1 MKVPMP
7 STAAF
12 AILVLVLLGVPRA
25 HQAQGMQLPNWRE
38 NNADT
43 FGDQTDGIGPSN
55 GPGKGASVGE
65 QQTSPKTTGGIRGTV
80 VDQTG
85 ANIVGARVRLTRED
99 QSSTQ
104 EVVTGDDGQ
113 FSFSNVAPGTFQLT
127 IAAAGLVN
135 RVISGALRPE
145 EDVIVPEVVLALA
158 TQETQI
164 TVRLSQVQIA
174 EGQIKEQEKQ
184 RVLGFIPN
192 FYVSYVPNA
201 VALTSKQKFEIA
213 WKSSIDP
220 LTLVGVGFIAGIQQA
235 SNRYSEYGQG
245 AQGYAKRYAAFYGD
259 VVMGTFLGS
268 AVLPSVLKQ
277 DPRYF
282 YKGNGSKR
290 SRILYALSS
299 PFLCNGDN
307 GHRQANYSY
316 LLGTFAASG
325 ISNFYYPASNRNGAE
340 LVFETALMRL
350 GESAIISVAQEFIF
364 RKLTPHLH
372 SRAPSQP

>member
-1 MKVPMP
+1 MP
-7 STAAF
+7 STAAL
-12 AILVLVLLGVPRA
+12 AILVLVLLGVPRPTQA
-25 HQAQGMQLPNWRE
+25 HWMQLPNWRE
-38 NNADT
+38 NNANT
-43 FGDQTDGIGPSN
+43 FGDQGEEISPSN
-55 GPGKGASVGE
+55 GPAKGASVGE
-65 QQTSPKTTGGIRGTV
+65 QQTSPKATGGIRGKV

-135 RVISGALRPE
+135 RVISGALRPG

-158 TQETQI
+158 TKETQI
-164 TVRLSQVQIA
+164 TVRLSQVEIA

-184 RVLGFIPN
+184 RLLGFIPN

-213 WKSSIDP
+213 WKTSIDP

-235 SNRYSEYGQG
+235 GNRYSEYGQG
-245 AQGYAKRYAAFYGD
+245 AQGYAKRYGAFYGD
-259 VVMGTFLGS
+259 VVIGTFLGS

-290 SRILYALSS
+290 SRLLYALSS
-299 PFLCNGDN
+299 PFLCKGDN

-325 ISNFYYPASNRNGAE
+325 ITNVYYPSSNHNGAE
-340 LVFETALMRL
+340 VVFETALMRL
-350 GESAIISVAQEFIF
+350 GESAITSVAQEFIF